1 MNKLKTRHAI
11 SIGVLFSLGSI
22 IINMGFN
29 NEYLIQNLIISFLIS
44 SIIIYFYQILLNK
57 YPNKNLYQIIN
68 EKQNNILGKIIII
81 IIMIMLLINS
91 VQIIYSFID
100 FISTINQLD
109 FLSKNLIMLLNF
121 MLLGYVLKNTL
132 VNLGRFSQVIFVLTF
147 IMIIILFI
155 VGIKDMEIINLLPI
169 YSFKKS
175 DILTNLNILIVQPF
189 LEITL
194 LYNVFSKMENTKI
207 KNNIFIII
215 NSLSLLFLLLIS
227 IETITILGDNYT
239 SFLNF
244 PYYVAISC
252 INMSKIV
259 IRIESLSLVVFYFS
273 SFMKLLFVINN
284 FILGF
289 NAITKTKRKFNYPI
303 LLLTHVLAL
312 IMFDNL
318 GELKNF
324 MNYYSLIFII
334 LSIIIPFIILLKK
347 DDNIM
352 KQNT

>member
-1 MNKLKTRHAI
+1 LLKIR
-11 SIGVLFSLGSI
+11 
-22 IINMGFN
+22 
-29 NEYLIQNLIISFLIS
+29 IIS
-44 SIIIYFYQILLNK
+44 
-57 YPNKNLYQIIN
+57 
-68 EKQNNILGKIIII
+68 
-81 IIMIMLLINS
+81 
-91 VQIIYSFID
+91 
-100 FISTINQLD
+100 
-109 FLSKNLIMLLNF
+109 
-121 MLLGYVLKNTL
+121 
-132 VNLGRFSQVIFVLTF
+132 
-147 IMIIILFI
+147 
-155 VGIKDMEIINLLPI
+155 LLPI